1 MRAQSVRSPIR
12 DHPLHNPGQSL
23 EKEMQRIRDEFVT
36 GWLLVTMFVTVL
48 AAMEWIRLYRNAP
61 PNPVPWTVFTVG
73 LWAYTVYRRHRTHR
87 RLDDLKQGRD
97 GEKAVGQYLESLRE
111 MGAHVFHDVPAR
123 GFNVDHVIIAPQ
135 GIYAIETKTLSK
147 PARGKAEIWVNGG
160 NVSANGRQVGRKPV
174 EQAVAVSQWLRNE
187 LQASTGRDFPVRPV
201 LLFPGWYVH
210 PVRGSNG
217 TGAWVLNPKAL
228 PAFVKS
234 EPNKLSPEDVKL
246 ATYHLSRYVRTFDS

>member
-1 MRAQSVRSPIR
+1 MRAQSVRSPIK
-12 DHPLHNPGQSL
+12 DNLLHNPGQSL
-23 EKEMQRIRDEFVT
+23 EEEIDRIRENLLT
-36 GWLLVTMFVTVL
+36 GSWVSALFFTVL
-48 AAMEWIRLYRNAP
+48 AALEWIRLFRNAP
-61 PNPVPWTVFTVG
+61 PSPVPVTVIAAS
-73 LWAYTVYRRHRTHR
+73 LWVYTGYRLYRVRIQLR
-87 RLDDLKQGRD
+87 YLKQGRD